1 MRVSHLGHSCL
12 FVELAE
18 VRVLIDPGA
27 FSAGFEDL
35 RDLDAVVVTHQHAD
49 HLDRPRMTAL
59 LAANR
64 QAAVYA
70 DPESAALLAGPNTDV
85 VVTVA
90 GDRHSLGAATL
101 TPVGALHAVNHPGV
115 PRCANVGV
123 VLAAEGEP
131 TLYHPGDAYDGEP
144 GDVDI
149 LAMPINAPWAK
160 VSESIAAVRRIAP
173 QGVVPIHDALLSP
186 TGRALYLDHITR
198 FGGDDLAVHDLA
210 GRGATPISRG

>member
-1 MRVSHLGHSCL
+1 MRVTHLGHSCL

-27 FSAGFEDL
+27 FSTGFEDL

-49 HLDRPRMTAL
+49 HLDRDRLPAL

-70 DPESAALLAGPNTDV
+70 DPESAELIAGPNTDV
-85 VVTVA
+85 VTTVA
-90 GDRHSLGAATL
+90 GHAHTLGAATL
-101 TPVGALHAVNHPGV
+101 TPVGALHAVNHAGV
-115 PRCANVGV
+115 PRCTNVGV

-149 LAMPINAPWAK
+149 LAMPVSAPWAK
-160 VSESIAAVRRIAP
+160 VSESIDTVRRIAP
-173 QGVVPIHDALLSP
+173 RGLVPIHDALLSP
-186 TGRALYLDHITR
+186 LGRSLYLDHIAR
-198 FGGDDLAVHDLA
+198 FGGDDLALHDLA
-210 GRGATPISRG
+210 GRGPTPISRG

>member
-12 FVELAE
+12 LVELAE
-18 VRVLIDPGA
+18 VRVLIDPGT
-27 FSAGFEDL
+27 FSTGFEDL
-35 RDLDAVVVTHQHAD
+35 RDIDAVVVTHQHAD
-49 HLDRPRMTAL
+49 HLDRDRMTAL

-70 DPESAALLAGPNTDV
+70 DPQSAELLTGPNTDV

-90 GDRHSLGAATL
+90 GEQHSVGAASL
-101 TPVGALHAVNHPGV
+101 TPVGALHAANHAGV

-160 VSESIAAVRRIAP
+160 VSESIDAVRRIGP
-173 QGVVPIHDALLSP
+173 RGLVPIHDALLSP

-198 FGGDDLAVHDLA
+198 FGADDLAVHDLA
-210 GRGATPISRG
+210 GRGPTPISRG

>member
-1 MRVSHLGHSCL
+1 
-12 FVELAE
+12 
-18 VRVLIDPGA
+18 
-27 FSAGFEDL
+27 
-35 RDLDAVVVTHQHAD
+35 
-49 HLDRPRMTAL
+49 
-59 LAANR
+59 
-64 QAAVYA
+64 
-70 DPESAALLAGPNTDV
+70 
-85 VVTVA
+85 
-90 GDRHSLGAATL
+90 
-101 TPVGALHAVNHPGV
+101 LHAVNHPGV

-173 QGVVPIHDALLSP
+173 QGLVPIHDALLSP